1 VEAFAIIAIVG
12 FGLLLAE
19 LLLPTGG
26 LLALIGVAGLVAAG
40 IVALDSNN
48 SDGDVIGG
56 ALITLG
62 IVSAI
67 SVYFVTR
74 KVVSAQRDERVRGGT
89 EEMIGGLAEARSAI
103 APEGQVFMRGTLWG
117 ARLAS
122 GQAGPIG
129 TGDRVRVEAVDGL
142 TLVVRPE
149 LPAAETPKQ
158 GVS

>member
-1 VEAFAIIAIVG
+1 MEAFAIIAVVG

-48 SDGDVIGG
+48 SDGDVIGA

-62 IVSAI
+62 ILSAI
-67 SVYFVTR
+67 TFYFVTR
-74 KVVSAQRDERVRGGT
+74 KVLAAHRDQPVRGGT
-89 EEMIGGLAEARSAI
+89 EEMIGQIAEARSAI
-103 APEGQVFMRGTLWG
+103 APEGQVFMAGTHWG

-122 GQAGPIG
+122 GAAPIG
-129 TGDRVRVEAVDGL
+129 LGDRVRVEAVDGL

-149 LPAAETPKQ
+149 LPAVETPRE

>member
-1 VEAFAIIAIVG
+1 MEAFAIVAIVG

-26 LLALIGVAGLVAAG
+26 VMALIGVAGLVAAG
-40 IVALDSNN
+40 IIAIDSNN
-48 SDGDVIGG
+48 SDGDVIGA

-62 IVSAI
+62 VLSAI
-67 SVYFVTR
+67 SFYFVTR
-74 KVVSAQRDERVRGGT
+74 KVIAAHRDEPVRGGT
-89 EEMIGGLAEARSAI
+89 EEMIGATAEARSAV
-103 APEGQVFMRGTLWG
+103 APEGQVFMQGTLWG

-122 GQAGPIG
+122 GSDPVGL
-129 TGDRVRVEAVDGL
+129 GDRVRVEAVDGL

-149 LPAAETPKQ
+149 FPAAETPRE

>member
-1 VEAFAIIAIVG
+1 MEAFAIIAIVG

-26 LLALIGVAGLVAAG
+26 LLALIGVTGLVAAG

-62 IVSAI
+62 ILSAI
-67 SVYFVTR
+67 TFYFVTR
-74 KVVSAQRDERVRGGT
+74 KVVAAHRDQPVRGGT
-89 EEMIGGLAEARSAI
+89 EEMIGQLAEARSAI
-103 APEGQVFMRGTLWG
+103 APEGQVFMAGTHWG

-122 GQAGPIG
+122 GAAPIAL
-129 TGDRVRVEAVDGL
+129 GDRVRVEAVDGL

-149 LPAAETPKQ
+149 LPAVETPRE

>member
-1 VEAFAIIAIVG
+1 MEAFAIVAIVG

-26 LLALIGVAGLVAAG
+26 VLALIGVAGLVAAG
-40 IVALDSNN
+40 IIAIDSSN

-62 IVSAI
+62 VLSAI
-67 SVYFVTR
+67 SFYFVTR
-74 KVVSAQRDERVRGGT
+74 KVIAAHRDQPVRGGT
-89 EEMIGGLAEARSAI
+89 EEMIGQIAQARSAI
-103 APEGQVFMRGTLWG
+103 APEGQVFMAGTHWG

-122 GQAGPIG
+122 GAAPVEL
-129 TGDRVRVEAVDGL
+129 GDRVRVEAVDGL

-149 LPAAETPKQ
+149 PSAAETPRE